1 METIT
6 YKFADGTES
15 AVEVSDEF
23 YSLYQDMEKADELS
37 ERKHT
42 RRNQSLER
50 SVDNGWDIADPDADV
65 AVLYEIK
72 ERNERLYKAISTLTP
87 EQQTLIKQVFFDRIP
102 QVEIAEQQGTTKMA
116 LHNKLTRILRKLKKF
131 CNNACTFAIFEAIR

>member
-37 ERKHT
+37 ERKHA

-116 LHNKLTRILRKLKKF
+116 LHNKLTRILRKLKKVLQ
-131 CNNACTFAIFEAIR
+131 

>member
-37 ERKHT
+37 ERKHS

-72 ERNERLYKAISTLTP
+72 ERNERLYKAISTLAP

-116 LHNKLTRILRKLKKF
+116 LHNKLTRILRKLKKVLQ
-131 CNNACTFAIFEAIR
+131 

>member
-1 METIT
+1 MNTIT
-6 YKFADGTES
+6 YKFADGTTS
-15 AVEVSDEF
+15 AVEVSEEF

-37 ERKHT
+37 ERKHS

-50 SVDNGWDIADPDADV
+50 SVDNGWDVADPDADV
-65 AVLYEIK
+65 ATIFEIN
-72 ERNERLYKAISTLTP
+72 ERNSQLNAAISTLTP

-116 LHNKLTRILRKLKKF
+116 LHNKLTRILRKLKKVLQ
-131 CNNACTFAIFEAIR
+131 

>member
-116 LHNKLTRILRKLKKF
+116 LHNKLTRILRKLKKVLQ
-131 CNNACTFAIFEAIR
+131 

>member
-6 YKFADGTES
+6 YKFADGTTS

-116 LHNKLTRILRKLKKF
+116 LHNKLTRILRKLKKVLQ
-131 CNNACTFAIFEAIR
+131 

>member
-6 YKFADGTES
+6 YKFADGSTS

-23 YSLYQDMEKADELS
+23 YSLYKDMEKADELS

-65 AVLYEIK
+65 VVIYEIK
-72 ERNERLYKAISTLTP
+72 ERNERLYKAIATLTP
-87 EQQTLIKQVFFDRIP
+87 DQQTLIKQVFFDRIP
-102 QVEIAEQQGTTKMA
+102 QVEIAERQGTTKMA
-116 LHNKLTRILRKLKKF
+116 LHNKLTRILRKLKKVLQ
-131 CNNACTFAIFEAIR
+131 

>member
-1 METIT
+1 MNTIT
-6 YKFADGTES
+6 YKFADGTTS

-37 ERKHT
+37 ERKHS

-50 SVDNGWDIADPDADV
+50 SVDNGWDVADPDADV
-65 AVLYEIK
+65 AAIFEIS
-72 ERNERLYKAISTLTP
+72 ERNSQLYAAISTLTP
-87 EQQTLIKQVFFDRIP
+87 EQQTLIKQVFFERIP

-116 LHNKLTRILRKLKKF
+116 LHNKLTRILRKLKKVLQ
-131 CNNACTFAIFEAIR
+131 